1 MFAGYHQPNNFAQ
14 GGLDSFNLL
23 KDPSQIHQG
32 YPLGS
37 EKFYNFTCGRIDLMG
52 NIVTKSAPYLYPF
65 VIEFSLII
73 AAILLVMW
81 LRIGKNPRWGDSSNF
96 SMDGIYSILSLSL
109 LQMPLSSFRPFER
122 VFI

>member
-23 KDPSQIHQG
+23 KDPTQLQQG
-32 YPLGS
+32 FPLGS

-81 LRIGKNPRWGDSSNF
+81 LRIGKNPRWGDSSKF
-96 SMDGIYSILSLSL
+96 SLCPPMAMSCLDLFSVLLFVSVEIYGA
-109 LQMPLSSFRPFER
+109 
-122 VFI
+122 

>member
-1 MFAGYHQPNNFAQ
+1 MIAGYHQPNNYAQ

-23 KDPSQIHQG
+23 KDPTQLQQG
-32 YPLGS
+32 FPLGS

-81 LRIGKNPRWGDSSNF
+81 LRIGKNPRWANISVSAVLCPQSSSWQFIFDST
-96 SMDGIYSILSLSL
+96 
-109 LQMPLSSFRPFER
+109 SF
-122 VFI
+122 